1 MTHPVF
7 TQRIAV
13 LATMHHKEKAIAPIL
28 ERELGLRV
36 MVPEGLDTD
45 AFGTFTRDRERPG
58 TQVEA
63 ARLKAEKALELTGET
78 LAIASEGV
86 FAPHPSF
93 PAIPCNR
100 ELVLLLDKTNQ
111 LEIVGQ
117 EFSLETNYSHTTV
130 QDFQSALTFAEKVG
144 FPEHGLVVMV
154 SQSSKQP
161 DEIFK
166 GITSERQLLEAVMI
180 ALERSPNGTI
190 HLETDMRAL
199 YNPTRMAVIEKATHD
214 LVKKINCACPAC
226 ATPGFELVERRPG
239 LPCGLCGLPT
249 PLTHIALYRCQRC
262 EFTQEILFPDGLEVA
277 DPAQCNYCNP

>member
-1 MTHPVF
+1 MAHPLF

-28 ERELGLRV
+28 EQELGIQV
-36 MVPEGLDTD
+36 IVPEGLDTD

-63 ARLKAEKALELTGET
+63 ARLKAEKALDLTGET

-86 FAPHPSF
+86 FAPNPSF

-100 ELVLLLDKTNQ
+100 ELVLLLDKANQ

-130 QDFQSALTFAEKVG
+130 QDFQAALKFAEKVG

-154 SQSSKQP
+154 SQSAKHP

-166 GITSERQLLEAVMI
+166 GITSERQLLDAVTL

-199 YNPTRMAVIEKATHD
+199 YNPTRMAVIEKATLD
-214 LVKKINCACPAC
+214 LVKKINCVCPVC
-226 ATPGFELVERRPG
+226 STPGFELIERRAG

-249 PLTHIALYRCQRC
+249 FLTHTALYRCQKC
-262 EFTQEILFPDGLEVA
+262 DFSQEIFFPDGMEVA